1 MSIPPD
7 PQKRKDPR
15 TAELEGHAPMLVA
28 RAEAL
33 REELVQLLLR
43 EPLLKIHSVTARV
56 KSAESLE
63 GKLARPDRT
72 YESLWDVTDL
82 VGLRVITYFED
93 DVDRV
98 GRLVEA
104 HWPVDFAN
112 STDKRRRR
120 ETSAFGYS
128 SLHYVCN
135 MAADGALPE
144 SARCEVQVRT
154 LLEHAW
160 AEIEHDLGYKAE
172 AQMPKHVQRRLVRL
186 AGLLELADQEFARI
200 RDDLQSYAHAL
211 PQRIEENSGAVAL
224 DRLSLAS
231 LLDMPEARALDHR
244 IAKAMGKKLG
254 TEPFFPE
261 YLLRMLALS
270 GIETVGDA
278 RAGLAK
284 HDDAIVSMVA
294 PYFAF
299 AWASFQLST
308 EAMPRAP
315 RGYSLFFL
323 AHATVL
329 FAESLGVSKAERL
342 ARLYRELDYP
352 DDEKKAQQVAS
363 ELVRAFTASW
373 KAAGY

>member
-1 MSIPPD
+1 MSIPPAA
-7 PQKRKDPR
+7 PGRADPR
-15 TAELEGHAPMLVA
+15 TKELTEHAALLA
-28 RAEAL
+28 SRANAL
-33 REELVQLLLR
+33 RDQLIAILAT
-43 EPLLKIHSVTARV
+43 EPALKIHSVTARV
-56 KSAESLE
+56 KSADSLE

-104 HWPVDFAN
+104 NFHVDFAN
-112 STDKRRRR
+112 STDKRKRK

-135 MAADGALPE
+135 MTADGLPE
-144 SARCEVQVRT
+144 GARCEVQVRT

-172 AQMPKHVQRRLVRL
+172 AQMPKPVERRLVRL
-186 AGLLELADQEFARI
+186 AGLLELADQEFLRI
-200 RDDLQSYAHAL
+200 RDDLQSYERSL
-211 PQRIEENSGAVAL
+211 PKRIAEDSGGVAL

-231 LLDMPEARALDHR
+231 LLEMPEARTIDQR

-254 TEPFFPE
+254 TEPFFPD
-261 YLLRMLALS
+261 YLLRMLSLS

-284 HDDAIVSMVA
+284 HEDAIVSMVA

-352 DDEKKAQQVAS
+352 NDEKKAQKVAS
-363 ELVRAFTASW
+363 ELVRAFTDASRP
-373 KAAGY
+373 AL

>member
-1 MSIPPD
+1 MS
-7 PQKRKDPR
+7 DPR
-15 TAELEGHAPMLVA
+15 TKELTSHAAILTE
-28 RAEAL
+28 RAAAL
-33 REELVQLLLR
+33 REELVALLAR
-43 EPLLKIHSVTARV
+43 EPHLKIHSVTARV
-56 KSAESLE
+56 KSPQSLA

-112 STDKRRRR
+112 STDKRKRR
-120 ETSAFGYS
+120 ETHAFGYS
-128 SLHYVCN
+128 SLHYVCS
-135 MAADGALPE
+135 MKGDAALPDG
-144 SARCEVQVRT
+144 ARCEVQVRT

-160 AEIEHDLGYKAE
+160 AEIEHDLGYKAA
-172 AQMPKHVQRRLVRL
+172 AQMPKPVERRLVRL

-200 RDDLQSYAHAL
+200 RDDLQSYESSL
-211 PQRIEENSGAVAL
+211 PKRIAEDSHAVAL

-231 LLDMPEARALDHR
+231 LLDMPEARTIDHR

-254 TEPFFPE
+254 TEPFFPD

-270 GIETVGDA
+270 GIETVADA

-284 HDDAIVSMVA
+284 HEEAIVSMVE

-352 DDEKKAQQVAS
+352 DDEKKAQKVAS
-363 ELVRAFTASW
+363 ELVSAFSDASRSTP
-373 KAAGY
+373 

>member
-1 MSIPPD
+1 MTSD
-7 PQKRKDPR
+7 ER
-15 TAELEGHAPMLVA
+15 TRELVSLEPVLRARADALRAELT
-28 RAEAL
+28 
-33 REELVQLLLR
+33 ELLAR
-43 EPLLKIHSVTARV
+43 EPQLKIHSVTARV
-56 KSAESLE
+56 KSAASLT
-63 GKLARPDRT
+63 GKLSRPDRT

-112 STDKRRRR
+112 STDKRKR
-120 ETSAFGYS
+120 EQSSAFGYS
-128 SLHYVCN
+128 SLHYVC
-135 MAADGALPE
+135 ALGGAPSSLPVT
-144 SARCEVQVRT
+144 ARCEIQVRT

-172 AQMPKHVQRRLVRL
+172 AQMPSHVERRLVRL

-200 RDDLQSYAHAL
+200 RDDLQSYARAL
-211 PQRIEENSGAVAL
+211 PKRIAEDSAAVAL
-224 DRLSLAS
+224 DRLSFTQ
-231 LLDMPEARALDHR
+231 LLDMNETRAIDLR
-244 IAKAMGKKLG
+244 IARAMGKELG

-261 YLLRMLALS
+261 YLLRMLTLA
-270 GIETVGDA
+270 GVRTVGEA
-278 RAGLAK
+278 RAGLLR
-284 HDDAIVSMVA
+284 HEEAIVSMVA

-323 AHATVL
+323 AHANVL

-352 DDEKKAQQVAS
+352 DDEKKAQAVAS
-363 ELVRAFTASW
+363 QLVRAFND
-373 KAAGY
+373 AGGKPPA